1 MPNQFSESNYP
12 GLYQAANS
20 SSMSAQR
27 KYKVLMAIDLTL
39 MILAAGLAI
48 YNFQQDEAR
57 FWVYSVSGIFLLT
70 GLIITIILRTKKY
83 EDLWYQ
89 GRALAES
96 CKTLTW
102 RYVTSSESFESDLNQ
117 ETANEKFRERL
128 NALSKEFKEL
138 NRELNAKTLSLPI
151 ITKKMIDIRNLNLLE
166 RKQFYI
172 ENRINDQKTWYS
184 DEAET
189 NKKRY
194 AFWFWLIIISQGL
207 AIISVGYLIK
217 YPSSNW
223 NLVGLFT
230 TMSSAVI
237 SWLQIKQHQ
246 ELKQAYTTAAQEL
259 NFIQASA
266 GQVTTDEELSEFVL
280 DSENAISRE
289 HTLWLA
295 QKRK

>member
-12 GLYQAANS
+12 GLYQAADS
-20 SSMSAQR
+20 ASMSAQK

-48 YNFQQDEAR
+48 YNFQQIEGR
-57 FWVYSVSGIFLLT
+57 FLVYSVSGVFLLF
-70 GLIITIILRTKKY
+70 GLIITIVLRTKKY
-83 EDLWYQ
+83 EDIWYQ

-102 RYVTSSESFESDLNQ
+102 RYVTSSESFENS
-117 ETANEKFRERL
+117 ETADEKFIERL
-128 NALSKEFKEL
+128 NDLSKEFKEL
-138 NRELNAKTLSLPI
+138 NKELNAKILSSPI
-151 ITKKMIDIRNLNLLE
+151 ITKKMVDIRNLNLLE

-184 DEAET
+184 NEAET

-194 AFWFWLIIISQGL
+194 SLWFCLIIISQVL
-207 AIISVGYLIK
+207 AIISVVYLIK
-217 YPSSNW
+217 FPSSNW

-230 TMSSAVI
+230 TISSAVI

-266 GQVTTDEELSEFVL
+266 GQVTTDDELSEFVL

>member
-1 MPNQFSESNYP
+1 MPNQFTDEDYP
-12 GLYQAANS
+12 GLYQAANK
-20 SSMSAQR
+20 SSMEAQL
-27 KYKVLMAIDLTL
+27 KYVILIAIDLIL

-48 YNFQQDEAR
+48 YNYQQPEAR
-57 FWVYSVSGIFLLT
+57 FWVYSISGLFLLV
-70 GLIITIILRTKKY
+70 GLIITIVIRTKKY
-83 EDLWYQ
+83 EDIWYQ

-102 RYVTSSESFESDLNQ
+102 RYMTMSESFESDLEDEEAKQ
-117 ETANEKFRERL
+117 IFIDRL
-128 NALSKEFKEL
+128 NELSNEFKEL
-138 NRELNAKTLSLPI
+138 NKVLNAKTLNLPF
-151 ITKKMIDIRNLNLLE
+151 ITEKMKNVRDLNLLE

-172 ENRINDQKTWYS
+172 ENRIEDQKEWYS
-184 DEAET
+184 TKAES

-194 AFWFWLIIISQGL
+194 AFWFWLIIISQAL
-207 AIISVGYLIK
+207 AIVSIVYLIK
-217 YPSSNW
+217 FPNSNW

-230 TMSSAVI
+230 TLSSSVV
-237 SWLQIKQHQ
+237 SWIQIKQHQ

-259 NFIQASA
+259 NFIHASS
-266 GQVTTDEELSEFVL
+266 GPITEDNELSEFVL